1 MEKQFCVKLKP
12 LLNEPT
18 WQIAKFLT
26 LGIKDIFSIISTY
39 QISLYKV
46 TELTHKMDPDTH

>member
-12 LLNEPT
+12 LSNEPT

-39 QISLYKV
+39 QISLQGKQS
-46 TELTHKMDPDTH
+46 